1 LGKSPPIASKIRLR
15 LVEIDDRRVLAGWAA
30 ECAERV
36 LQLYEVRAPGDLR
49 VREAIAETRAFAE
62 GGPRTK
68 GIRTAAWA
76 ALAAAREVGDPVGSA
91 AARAAGYAAGTP
103 YIHDLVSPHQVK
115 HVHGPAVQQA
125 LAEELAADGDSE
137 VGGAAI
143 RWAVE
148 QASAGVRGLVLGLPG
163 ATFGKSRLG
172 ALSRLLDEGLRAGV
186 SR

>member
-1 LGKSPPIASKIRLR
+1 M
-15 LVEIDDRRVLAGWAA
+15 EILDRRVLAGWAA

-76 ALAAAREVGDPVGSA
+76 ALKAAREVGDAVGMA

-115 HVHGPAVQQA
+115 HVHGPAVQMA
-125 LAEELAADGDSE
+125 LAEELAGGDGD
-137 VGGAAI
+137 VAI

-148 QASAGVRGLVLGLPG
+148 QAPGQVRAIVRWLPET
-163 ATFGKSRLG
+163 TFGTSRV
-172 ALSRLLDEGLRAGV
+172 AVLSRHLDGGLR
-186 SR
+186 S

>member
-1 LGKSPPIASKIRLR
+1 M
-15 LVEIDDRRVLAGWAA
+15 EIGDRRVLAGWAA

-36 LQLYEVRAPGDLR
+36 LHLYEVRAPGDLR
-49 VREAIAETRAFAE
+49 AREAIAETRAFAE

-76 ALAAAREVGDPVGSA
+76 ALKAAREVGDPVGVA

-115 HVHGPAVQQA
+115 HVHGPAVQMA
-125 LAEELAADGDSE
+125 LAEELAALEQLPARRAGGGAE
-137 VGGAAI
+137 VGDAAI

-148 QASAGVRGLVLGLPG
+148 RAPEGVRGIVRWLPET
-163 ATFGKSRLG
+163 TFGASRV
-172 ALSRLLDEGLRAGV
+172 AVLSRQLDEGLR
-186 SR
+186 S

>member
-1 LGKSPPIASKIRLR
+1 MEIA
-15 LVEIDDRRVLAGWAA
+15 DRRVLAGWAA

-36 LQLYEVRAPGDLR
+36 LLLYEVRAPGDLR
-49 VREAIAETRAFAE
+49 AREAIAETRGFAE

-68 GIRTAAWA
+68 GIRTAAWG
-76 ALAAAREVGDPVGSA
+76 ALKAAREVGDAVGMA

-115 HVHGPAVQQA
+115 HVQGPAVQMA
-125 LAEELAADGDSE
+125 LAEELAAGGDSA
-137 VGGAAI
+137 VGDAAI

-148 QASAGVRGLVLGLPG
+148 LAPAGVRDLVVELPR
-163 ATFGKSRLG
+163 ATFGKSRVG
-172 ALSRLLDEGLRAGV
+172 VLSRLLDEGLRGI

>member
-1 LGKSPPIASKIRLR
+1 LR
-15 LVEIDDRRVLAGWAA
+15 FVEIGDRRVLAGWAA

-68 GIRTAAWA
+68 GIRTAAWT
-76 ALAAAREVGDPVGSA
+76 ALKGAREVGDAVGMA

-115 HVHGPAVQQA
+115 HVHGPAVQMA
-125 LAEELAADGDSE
+125 LAEELAGGGAE
-137 VGGAAI
+137 VGDAAI
-143 RWAVE
+143 RWAVARAPE
-148 QASAGVRGLVLGLPG
+148 EVRAIVRWLPET
-163 ATFGKSRLG
+163 TFGASRV
-172 ALSRLLDEGLRAGV
+172 AVLSRQLDEGLR
-186 SR
+186 S